1 VCLNVYAVYKLVQGQ
16 THLGYALPCATD
28 YGPLELKAKAA
39 LIVKMSHD
47 DDVVSTAIVWVSWMN
62 PSHFVYRAGQ
72 PNSLGLVALIQDKR
86 SM

>member
-1 VCLNVYAVYKLVQGQ
+1 VVQQKFSFPSRGVCLNVYAVYKLVQGQ

-47 DDVVSTAIVWVSWMN
+47 DDVVSTALS
-62 PSHFVYRAGQ
+62 GC
-72 PNSLGLVALIQDKR
+72 LG
-86 SM
+86 